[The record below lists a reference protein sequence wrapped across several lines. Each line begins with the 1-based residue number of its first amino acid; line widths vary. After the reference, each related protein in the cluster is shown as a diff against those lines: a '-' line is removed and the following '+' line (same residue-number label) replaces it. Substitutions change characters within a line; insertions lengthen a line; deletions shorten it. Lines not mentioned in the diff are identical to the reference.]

1 MKVAGSNPAVG
12 ILYFIQKIPPKGY
25 RQEAKA
31 RHFDC
36 RISLV
41 RLQLSLFLK
50 FIYNKGVFLQ

>member
-1 MKVAGSNPAVG
+1 MKVAGSNPAIG
-12 ILYFIQKIPPKGY
+12 ILYFMQKHPKGY